1 MSSWLNQRAHS
12 IDCFRERGFTLIE
25 VMIVL
30 AIVAILAAV
39 AFPSYQETMIKN
51 RRADGK
57 IALTEAAA
65 RLERF
70 FTENNNYGNTIDNI
84 GGIGGKLVSPE
95 AYYSV
100 SLANPCGNTSCYT
113 LTAARQGVQLKDTKC
128 GDLTLTHIGSR
139 GETGTLDVDDCW

>member
-1 MSSWLNQRAHS
+1 MSSLLSQRNHS
-12 IDCFRERGFTLIE
+12 IYYYRERGFTLIE

-30 AIVAILAAV
+30 AIIAILAAV

-70 FTENNNYGNTIDNI
+70 FTENNNYGNTINNI
-84 GGIGGKLVSPE
+84 GGSGGKLTSPE
-95 AYYSV
+95 GYYSV
-100 SLANPCGNTSCYT
+100 SLANPCGNTSCFT
-113 LTAARQGVQLKDTKC
+113 LTAAPQGVQTKDTKC
-128 GDLTLTHIGSR
+128 GNLTLTHTGVRGGSA
-139 GETGTLDVDDCW
+139 TDCW

>member
-1 MSSWLNQRAHS
+1 MPSLLSQRKHS
-12 IDCFRERGFTLIE
+12 IYYYRERGFTLIE

-70 FTENNNYGNTIDNI
+70 FTENNNYGTTLDNI
-84 GGIGGKLVSPE
+84 GGSSGKLDSE
-95 AYYSV
+95 EGYYSL
-100 SLANPCGNTSCYT
+100 SMANPCGNTSCFT
-113 LTAARQGVQLKDTKC
+113 LTATPQGAQTKDTKC
-128 GDLTLTHIGSR
+128 GNLTLTH
-139 GETGTLDVDDCW
+139 TGVPGGGASDCW